1 MEGGRGGGGL
11 GVGGGMNNRQQID
24 IGLHLPRK
32 KRFLMVLFSCSCYPY
47 LFNQG
52 SNYVLDSH
60 PDSTTTE

>member
-1 MEGGRGGGGL
+1 MEGGREGGGG
-11 GVGGGMNNRQQID
+11 GAGGWWWYEQRID